1 MSNHW
6 GRASNCRWKLISDFK
21 YKNQT
26 STVGFAK
33 WTYFYL
39 NDETSKLFFI
49 KVNFEEKTVDFDH
62 KESSN
67 FNGVALLRNA
77 IQTSK
82 VIPNVKMIL
91 NETAWSK
98 HLQYYDLDVLRR
110 EICLELIN
118 SEKSLVE
125 IKRKF
130 V

>member
-1 MSNHW
+1 MNSN
-6 GRASNCRWKLISDFK
+6 SN
-21 YKNQT
+21 YKNQNT
-26 STVGFAK
+26 RIGFAK